1 MRKPHDGA
9 RVCGLW
15 GVTTPENDLPHAK
28 VSVYSPAGSEAFV
41 FLLFSPES
49 FVRRNTAASD
59 LLTNVK

>member
-1 MRKPHDGA
+1 M
-9 RVCGLW
+9 